1 VCVLL
6 SQSLT
11 LPLVALVQSCL
22 PQLEILT
29 CFGNAVEHHP
39 AYRHVLVNVLP
50 RLLLLDFYLVSD
62 AELIEGAQWGSENK
76 FSPFSSAMECDVLS
90 MHQALDGSERAHVAV
105 LDAQLEVVRKQHARF
120 SPVLKIQALF
130 RGVLVRRTIKV
141 YHEAA
146 RAIQT
151 AWRRHRARRMLQRH
165 HGDGADELEQKE
177 ARSPQ
182 HGQGPH
188 PLSSAAAHTIYLAHT
203 SDVAVSLF
211 MQLVKRS
218 EERMTHRYNGH
229 ANRTTASPSARH

>member
-1 VCVLL
+1 M
-6 SQSLT
+6 T
-11 LPLVALVQSCL
+11 LHCLADCPLVQSCL

-151 AWRRHRARRMLQRH
+151 AWRRHRARRMLQRQN
-165 HGDGADELEQKE
+165 GAEADELEQKE

-218 EERMTHRYNGH
+218 DERTAHRYNGH
-229 ANRTTASPSARH
+229 ANRASASPSVRH